1 MGKRKFMK
9 FAFAIMLA
17 GCASSG
23 GNEPADAGA
32 AGSGATGGIT
42 VTVTNAVVP
51 PAAITLWMVP
61 QTGSRRRLGTIQ
73 PNQQGTFTFAPTV
86 PAIEHT
92 LQAEHVGGGQTTSN
106 PFVLSGVTRVT
117 WQTSSP
123 VVNLGRSSP

>member
-1 MGKRKFMK
+1 MIKKR
-9 FAFAIMLA
+9 AFVKLGLGIMLA
-17 GCASSG
+17 MGCASSG
-23 GNEPADAGA
+23 GAEGAEAGSN
-32 AGSGATGGIT
+32 AGSGIP

-51 PAAITLWMVP
+51 PAAITVWMVP

-73 PNQQGTFTFAPTV
+73 PNQQATFNFTV
-86 PAIEHT
+86 TSAAIEHT
-92 LQAEHVGGGQTTSN
+92 LQADHVGGGQSTSN

>member
-1 MGKRKFMK
+1 MISKRNLVRLGLAAV
-9 FAFAIMLA
+9 FAL

-23 GNEPADAGA
+23 GTEGADAGGDTA
-32 AGSGATGGIT
+32 GGIA

-51 PAAITLWMVP
+51 PAAITLWIVP

-73 PNQQGTFTFAPTV
+73 PNQQGTFNFTPTV

-123 VVNLGRSSP
+123 VVNLGR